1 MSNNNDLD
9 YDVLSVKPNLLNLI
23 NLHTLIYNKN
33 RENSMSMIEGV
44 NPRVP
49 NDTSEIQE
57 EFNSIMVEHLRLEE
71 EDPDN
76 TIINKYDEDEN
87 TEPITTNGGVIY
99 ILKIGQKS
107 ICYSKSRM
115 SLLICGSNM
124 MSEDN
129 GYGTGFDIVKL

>member
-1 MSNNNDLD
+1 MSNDLD

-76 TIINKYDEDEN
+76 TIINKYEEDEN
-87 TEPITTNGGVIY
+87 TGPIITNGGIIY
-99 ILKIGQKS
+99 ILKIGKKP